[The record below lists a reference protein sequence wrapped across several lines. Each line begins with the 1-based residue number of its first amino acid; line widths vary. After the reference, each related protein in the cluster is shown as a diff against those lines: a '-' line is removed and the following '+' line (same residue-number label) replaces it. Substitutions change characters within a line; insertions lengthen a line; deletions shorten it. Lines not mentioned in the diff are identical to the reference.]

1 MLALAVNSLGGA
13 TPGTLL
19 HRLSLFIAI
28 AAFAVTSAYSTIL
41 AFDALLFRVIAR
53 YEDEWKGGAAVDD
66 ILVRM
71 HLKTPPATTRP
82 LAERAA
88 GTRRLAM
95 RQRRAFAVSA
105 AGALLLAI
113 PA

>member
-71 HLKTPPATTRP
+71 HLKKPPATTRP

-95 RQRRAFAVSA
+95 RQRWAFAVSA